1 MSPSLLILC
10 IALAAAIAPAAAAD
24 APLGRLF
31 FTSAQRSS
39 LDTAR
44 SQRSRAT
51 LSAEKNEEAAP
62 VPEVITYGGMVRRS
76 DGKTTVWINN
86 RAMHDNERPDGAT
99 LVGRVRPDGGVSLQ
113 HPQTGRSVDLKPG
126 QSIEL
131 LSGAIEEGG
140 SRRLTAPKP
149 EAKPEPKPVADAKG
163 AKPAPTDSAKIE
175 RDREERQQKLEEAV
189 RTLQETA
196 GAKPG
201 ATPPPQPAAG
211 AGAAPSTNY

>member
-1 MSPSLLILC
+1 MTLRL
-10 IALAAAIAPAAAAD
+10 ALACALMLAAEPAMAAE
-24 APLGRLF
+24 PLGRLF
-31 FTSAQRSS
+31 FTSAQRAS
-39 LDTAR
+39 LDGAR

-51 LSAEKNEEAAP
+51 LSSEKEEAAP
-62 VPEVITYGGMVRRS
+62 VPEIVTYGGMVRRS

-126 QSIEL
+126 QSVEL
-131 LSGAIEEGG
+131 LSGTIEEGG

-163 AKPAPTDSAKIE
+163 AKPAPTDSAKLE
-175 RDREERQQKLEEAV
+175 RDREERQQKLEESV

-196 GAKPG
+196 SAK
-201 ATPPPQPAAG
+201 
-211 AGAAPSTNY
+211 AGAAPAAPAEISR